1 MSRATPTIGFVGLGT
16 MGGTIVARLLEHGYR
31 VVGYNRTRAKAE
43 ALRELGL
50 ELVDSPAEAAAR
62 GDVCFTMVTDTDA
75 LSDLARG
82 EKGLIANLKPGA
94 VYVDMST
101 VSPSLTEA
109 LAAEAAGVG
118 AAMLDA
124 PVSGSVAHARSGK
137 LSFMVGGDPKVLEF
151 VRPVLL
157 SFGEKITWV
166 GRNGLGTL
174 MKLATNLQVY
184 VQTLAFAESLR
195 LAERGGID
203 PRIAMEVLL
212 HSVVASPMLS
222 YRAPFMLDRPRQAW
236 FTVDLSV
243 KDLALTLEAG
253 GRLGTALPATK
264 AAADAYAVATQLGL
278 GAQEAAAIYD
288 VIDHLH
294 PPMTADPSHL
304 VKRHRG
310 PKRVSSGNGGAQ

>member
-1 MSRATPTIGFVGLGT
+1 MSRTTPTIGFVGLGT
-16 MGGTIVARLLEHGYR
+16 MGGTIAARLLERGYQ
-31 VVGYNRTRAKAE
+31 VVGYNRTRSKAE
-43 ALRELGL
+43 TLQQNGL
-50 ELVDSPAEAAAR
+50 ELADSPREAAVRA
-62 GDVCFTMVTDTDA
+62 DVSFSMVTDTDA
-75 LSDLARG
+75 LAAVARG
-82 EKGLIANLKPGA
+82 GNGIIAGLKPGS

-109 LAAEAAGVG
+109 LASEAAQVG

-124 PVSGSVAHARSGK
+124 PVSGSVAHARSGR
-137 LSFMVGGDPKVLEF
+137 LSFMVGGQPKVLDS

-157 SFGEKITWV
+157 SFGEKLTWV

-203 PRIAMEVLL
+203 RRKAMEVLL
-212 HSVVASPMLS
+212 NSVVASPMLS
-222 YRAPFMLDRPRQAW
+222 YRAPFMLERPPQAW
-236 FTVDLSV
+236 FTIDLSV
-243 KDLALTLEAG
+243 KDLGLVLEAAD
-253 GRLGTALPATK
+253 RLGLALAATR
-264 AAADAYAVATQLGL
+264 AAADAYAVAGQLGL

-294 PPMTADPSHL
+294 APMTIDP
-304 VKRHRG
+304 
-310 PKRVSSGNGGAQ
+310 